1 MADMP
6 LSSSIVTFEA
16 LKAISGYHQTSAVER
31 WASSQGIR
39 VFWGRNGPWTTIEL
53 INAAAGLAPG
63 RGGDSYYSPD
73 ILK

>member
-16 LKAISGYHQTSAVER
+16 LKAISGYQQTSAVER

-53 INAAAGLAPG
+53 INAAAGLAPE